1 MRLTPR
7 DRKILTELAAA
18 RWLSTSQIAS
28 LCFPSVSMEMAR
40 RRLRLLVEDGYVF
53 SSQADPMAKA
63 LHCLG
68 ATGKE
73 WLLQRGWKRPI
84 RLERVP
90 PKNLEHFL
98 GINDI
103 RVTVKRKAEGDGIE
117 LSFFFAS
124 WVLQQH
130 GWNFRIIP
138 DAVCHIEHSGKSA
151 TIAFE
156 YDRGEET
163 VEYVARTKFKTY
175 SDGLPGF
182 LFSDVLV
189 IGDAEERLDH
199 LREQA
204 GRNDKPEMFSFV
216 LIDDIK
222 TSLNLM
228 NWLS

>member
-1 MRLTPR
+1 M
-7 DRKILTELAAA
+7 I
-18 RWLSTSQIAS
+18 
-28 LCFPSVSMEMAR
+28 VR
-40 RRLRLLVEDGYVF
+40 R
-53 SSQADPMAKA
+53 
-63 LHCLG
+63 
-68 ATGKE
+68 
-73 WLLQRGWKRPI
+73 
-84 RLERVP
+84 
-90 PKNLEHFL
+90 
-98 GINDI
+98 
-103 RVTVKRKAEGDGIE
+103 
-117 LSFFFAS
+117 
-124 WVLQQH
+124 
-130 GWNFRIIP
+130 
-138 DAVCHIEHSGKSA
+138 HIEHSGKSA